1 MGRLVQ
7 TPSSRSIPSLNN
19 VLLVSLLVAPP
30 VSIFAFLSL
39 GLFPIPLIFIRYG
52 KQLRARSRYAQE
64 AHKVIMRMG
73 EYSYGDVI
81 DQGSQSPTKE
91 QRNEDLEQASP

>member
-1 MGRLVQ
+1 MQQARNGVVSQ

-19 VLLVSLLVAPP
+19 VLLVPLLVAPT
-30 VSIFAFLSL
+30 VSIFGFLSL

-52 KQLRARSRYAQE
+52 KQLRARSRYVQE

-73 EYSYGDVI
+73 KYNYGEDI
-81 DQGSQSPTKE
+81 GSGESSE
-91 QRNEDLEQASP
+91 SLSS

>member
-1 MGRLVQ
+1 MCYLS
-7 TPSSRSIPSLNN
+7 P
-19 VLLVSLLVAPP
+19 LLLLVAPA

-73 EYSYGDVI
+73 EYNCAEDV
-81 DQGSQSPTKE
+81 DQGSKRSTEKGRE
-91 QRNEDLEQASP
+91 EDLEQASP